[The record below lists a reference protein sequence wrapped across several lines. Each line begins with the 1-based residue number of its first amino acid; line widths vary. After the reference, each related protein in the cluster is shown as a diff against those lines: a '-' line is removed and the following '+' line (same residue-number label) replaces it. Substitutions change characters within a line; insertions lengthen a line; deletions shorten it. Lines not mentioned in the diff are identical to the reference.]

1 LSCVYQSTDP
11 SSALKTAQHAIQEA
25 VNVHKEGQEKEAES
39 SNFVATAKA
48 FPFTAKA
55 AVGRREWNYQ
65 LGWSWHDPDKMN
77 ESGLTGSYLVEAL
90 NLKAV
95 ICTGDRKTMT
105 IDALGMLDIVAD
117 MTLPLKAARKSSK
130 KQKLHPRKHRQ
141 QGLRGVIS
149 QMDLPSSIILWRRIQ
164 ISRRGRVQF

>member
-1 LSCVYQSTDP
+1 
-11 SSALKTAQHAIQEA
+11 
-25 VNVHKEGQEKEAES
+25 
-39 SNFVATAKA
+39 
-48 FPFTAKA
+48 
-55 AVGRREWNYQ
+55 
-65 LGWSWHDPDKMN
+65 MN

-130 KQKLHPRKHRQ
+130 KQKLNPRKHRQ

-149 QMDLPSSIILWRRIQ
+149 QMDLPSSIIL
-164 ISRRGRVQF
+164 